1 MRTPYG
7 REGVSEDMVKEISLT
22 GTMDQGKGEG
32 GEERREIH
40 SVFRGDPLYISN
52 IWRSLDTLSS
62 FAFSTRQIGP
72 AGVSESLAKPFT
84 TPPVNA

>member
-1 MRTPYG
+1 VRTPYG

-22 GTMDQGKGEG
+22 GTMDQEKGEG
-32 GEERREIH
+32 ERRGEKSILLFEGIH
-40 SVFRGDPLYISN
+40 YIYRISGGAW
-52 IWRSLDTLSS
+52 IPCLP
-62 FAFSTRQIGP
+62 FAFSTRQIGL